1 MTPIIWRDADVG
13 DAEALAYLGA
23 ATFMATFAFDH
34 PGQPM
39 MEHLR
44 QEHSA
49 EYYAQAL
56 RNPATDLLMGET
68 PLGAPVGYAMITPA
82 AHPELQQACHIELK
96 RQRTVRTRFRGGRE
110 TQGETSTA
118 VRLRKKCLRHRLLR
132 TGRLCGYWRNG
143 LHGGPSAF
151 PRLGLR
157 PKYGLIRL
165 RPKLPRADRAQREA
179 LLHQEPALR

>member
-1 MTPIIWRDADVG
+1 MTPIIWRDADMG
-13 DAEALAYLGA
+13 DTEALAYLGA

-68 PLGAPVGYAMITPA
+68 PLGAPVGYAMITQA
-82 AHPELQQACHIELK
+82 AHPDLQQEGDLELK
-96 RQRTVRTRFRGGRE
+96 RIYLLGPWQGSGNGKGLLELVFAVAEKRRAKRLLLSVYEKNVRAIGFYERAGFAAI
-110 TQGETSTA
+110 GETVFMVGPVPFRDLVYA
-118 VRLRKKCLRHRLLR
+118 
-132 TGRLCGYWRNG
+132 RN
-143 LHGGPSAF
+143 
-151 PRLGLR
+151 
-157 PKYGLIRL
+157 I
-165 RPKLPRADRAQREA
+165 D
-179 LLHQEPALR
+179 